1 MRDLTG
7 IPDSSLESEGGVGG
21 LAYFHFAKITFPSPT
36 GTLRFTDYPGDYVGD
51 IDGASQTWLGSRP
64 MRVSDLAYARD
75 TPLSDASVELANLDD
90 YFSGL
95 RNTHG
100 VLRGMPV
107 SIYRAHFEVTAGPVI
122 GDLYRSHLVFKG
134 QTDRASLGDVCGLAL
149 LPNRPPW
156 ASLFPKRRITTVNF
170 PFLSRPDIIFNWGDA
185 RIDVGARSSGSRST
199 GWEAAPISPFRTAV
213 PPTQPTR
220 PPVTNVRFR

>member
-7 IPDSSLESEGGVGG
+7 IPDDTLNSEGGQ
-21 LAYFHFAKITFPSPT
+21 LAYFHFVKLTFPSPT
-36 GTLRFTDYPGDYVGD
+36 GVLRFTTYPADSYIGD
-51 IDGASQTWLGSRP
+51 IDGASQTWDGTRP
-64 MRVSDLAYARD
+64 MRVTGLGYGRD
-75 TPLSDASVELANLDD
+75 TPLSDASVEFGNLDD
-90 YFSGL
+90 YFSAL

-134 QTDRASLGDVCGLAL
+134 QTDRASLGDTCGLAL
-149 LPNRPPW
+149 LPSRPPW

-170 PFLSRPDIIFNWGDA
+170 PFLSRPDIIFNWGDSSTN
-185 RIDVGARSSGSRST
+185 VGNISHATGVPGGT
-199 GWEAAPISPFRTAV
+199 GWENTPTFPFT
-213 PPTQPTR
+213 TTGS
-220 PPVTNVRFR
+220 